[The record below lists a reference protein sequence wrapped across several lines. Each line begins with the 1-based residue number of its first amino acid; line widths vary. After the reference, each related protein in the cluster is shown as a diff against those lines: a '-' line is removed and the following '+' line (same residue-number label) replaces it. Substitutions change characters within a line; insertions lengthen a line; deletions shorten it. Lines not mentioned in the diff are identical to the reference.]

1 MKIRSGEKCPKL
13 ANSVD
18 VKIFRANSIWRKGNK
33 IGDVWRSYPCF
44 SQISSSKECNG
55 GFLEVF
61 LYNFKSAWGLVLE
74 RLLGMVWMKSQSQDG
89 GKNDNVKDSSKL
101 KFYTVLHEEL
111 YAKWRIVITTRSD
124 YMSKTT
130 EECASFSVAWKR
142 ASGVWIQYAKKYN
155 SFCAR

>member
-89 GKNDNVKDSSKL
+89 GKK
-101 KFYTVLHEEL
+101 
-111 YAKWRIVITTRSD
+111 ATT
-124 YMSKTT
+124 SKTAANSNFIPCYT
-130 EECASFSVAWKR
+130 KNCMRNDVSWLRHAPTICRRLPKNVRRFPLLGNGPAACEFR
-142 ASGVWIQYAKKYN
+142 KYN